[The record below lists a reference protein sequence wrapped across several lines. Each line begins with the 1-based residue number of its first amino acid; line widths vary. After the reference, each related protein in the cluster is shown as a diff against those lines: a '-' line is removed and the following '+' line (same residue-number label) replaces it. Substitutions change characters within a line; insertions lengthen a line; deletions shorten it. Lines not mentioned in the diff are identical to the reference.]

1 MCQDELNKVSM
12 SVNDLQETIKKLSS
26 NLSDMKGDPKDK
38 IYLQLHEQYA
48 INNNANLST
57 IMALVIALIGV
68 IGYYGYV
75 YINTEA
81 VFKNWAIYYNVQDGT
96 YYLDAL
102 ILIYIASVSILAIL
116 FCLCTYQ
123 GVAQRK
129 EQFIVYDIRK
139 KYLTDENETDEN
151 VIDEGKIHLPDSYH
165 PYKKTGLSIIQGL
178 YGELVK
184 VFIIVFIVL
193 SFSLMHKVYDSI
205 EKLWLPL
212 FTTIIVL
219 ILLCFNYYTKQYAS
233 YIDRQIEY
241 EEKNNGNR
249 LCLRKKDCKDI
260 KNCTCSVS
268 KICEYEERVI
278 NKKLSD

>member
-1 MCQDELNKVSM
+1 MSQDELKKVSE
-12 SVNDLQETIKKLSS
+12 SVNNLQETIKKLSS

-57 IMALVIALIGV
+57 IMTLVVALIVV
-68 IGYYGYV
+68 IGYFGNV
-75 YINTEA
+75 FIKTTN
-81 VFKNWAIYYNVQDGT
+81 VFKDWSVFYNACTKT

-102 ILIYIASVSILAIL
+102 ILVYVASISILGIL

-123 GVAQRK
+123 GIAQRK
-129 EQFIVYDIRK
+129 EQFIIYDIRK
-139 KYLTDENETDEN
+139 RYLDDASENNNEKK
-151 VIDEGKIHLPDSYH
+151 VHLPDLYH
-165 PYKKTGLSIIQGL
+165 PYNKTGLSVIQGL

-184 VFIIVFIVL
+184 VFIIVFFVL
-193 SFSLMHKVYDSI
+193 TIALIPRVYDSI
-205 EKLWLPL
+205 NKLWLPL
-212 FTTIIVL
+212 FTIIVL
-219 ILLCFNYYTKQYAS
+219 FLLCFNYYTKQYSS
-233 YIDRQIEY
+233 YIKRQIEY
-241 EEKNNGNR
+241 EKNNN
-249 LCLRKKDCKDI
+249 LFLSEEDCKDI